1 MSTGPSDSSC
11 RDLPVTFSA
20 LVWSLAQSALV
31 HLGEVASPETG
42 RIQAD
47 LAMARHTIDL
57 LEILECKTHG
67 NLDEEERNLLG
78 GVLYELRVKYV
89 AAKGATPT

>member
-1 MSTGPSDSSC
+1 MSTDPSDTSC
-11 RDLPVTFSA
+11 RELPVTFSA

-47 LAMARHTIDL
+47 LALARHTIDL

-78 GVLYELRVKYV
+78 GLLYELRVKYV
-89 AAKGATPT
+89 SARGVPPS

>member
-1 MSTGPSDSSC
+1 MTSDPPDPSC
-11 RDLPVTFSA
+11 RELPVTFSA

-31 HLGEVASPETG
+31 HMGEVANPETG
-42 RIQAD
+42 RVQPD

-67 NLDEEERNLLG
+67 NLDEEERKLLG
-78 GVLYELRVKYV
+78 GVLYELRVKFV
-89 AAKGATPT
+89 AARSPTPS